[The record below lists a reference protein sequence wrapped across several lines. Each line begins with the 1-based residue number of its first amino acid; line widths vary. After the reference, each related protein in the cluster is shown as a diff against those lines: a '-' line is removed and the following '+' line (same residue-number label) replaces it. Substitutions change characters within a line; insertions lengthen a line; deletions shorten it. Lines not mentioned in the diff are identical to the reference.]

1 MNIKYEL
8 SKEISKIINESEN
21 DIYNL
26 IIKNEVLS
34 RGNYSL
40 PCFKFASKLK
50 NSPQNI
56 ASMIEEKLNT
66 NYIEKLEVVGG
77 YLNIFIKR
85 EVYIKNVLEEIE
97 SCKESYGS
105 THLGKGKKALI
116 EHTSINPNASP
127 HIGRAR
133 NAILGDSIVRLLR
146 FNDYDVEV
154 HYFVN
159 DIGKQIAMLVI
170 AARRKE
176 VFSFDDLLNMYVEIN
191 KELKENKE
199 LEKEVFDILDKLE
212 SGDKEII
219 GEFRKLV
226 KICIDGQT
234 EIFNELGIK
243 YDCYDYESDF
253 ILNGDV
259 EKILNDLNNTNKLIK
274 SDDGRLVIDEDGYNL
289 PLRSPVLVVARSNK
303 TSLYPLRDI
312 AYTIYKDKIG
322 KDRNI
327 VVLGEDQKVYF
338 KQISAALDILGYKV
352 PEVVHYSFVL
362 LPDGKMSTRNGTV
375 VLLKDFMDEVL
386 QKSKDE
392 LIKRD
397 GTVDIDKA
405 KKIAYAT
412 VKYTILKNSLEKNV
426 IFDLEEAMSFTG
438 DTSLYIQYNYARIMS
453 IIKKVDDKKIP
464 KNCYNLLKEDAELSL
479 IQKLD
484 NFKDVM
490 ASALDKLTPNLICN
504 YVYDLTKSFS
514 TYYNSYSVLNAESE
528 DLKMARINLI
538 KAVALVIKTSLEI
551 LGIDTIDK
559 I

>member
-1 MNIKYEL
+1 MNIKFEL
-8 SKEISKIINESEN
+8 SKEISKILNESEN

-453 IIKKVDDKKIP
+453 IIKKVDDQKIP

>member
-133 NAILGDSIVRLLR
+133 NAILGDSIVRLLK

-338 KQISAALDILGYKV
+338 KQISAALDILGYKA

-538 KAVALVIKTSLEI
+538 KAVAQVIKTSLEI

>member
-8 SKEISKIINESEN
+8 SKEISKILNESEN

-259 EKILNDLNNTNKLIK
+259 EKILNDLNNKNKLIK

>member
-259 EKILNDLNNTNKLIK
+259 EKILNDLNNKNKLIK

-289 PLRSPVLVVARSNK
+289 PLRSPILVVARSNK

-528 DLKMARINLI
+528 DLKMARLHLV
-538 KAVALVIKTSLEI
+538 KSVALVIKTSLEI